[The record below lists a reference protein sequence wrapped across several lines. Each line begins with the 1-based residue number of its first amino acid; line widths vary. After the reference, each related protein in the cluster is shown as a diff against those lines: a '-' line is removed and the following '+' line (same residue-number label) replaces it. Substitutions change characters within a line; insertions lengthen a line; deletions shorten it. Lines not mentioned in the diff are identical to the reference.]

1 MAVIQ
6 LVQKKLKADR
16 SAMLAGALNEITN
29 VTGQINLSLNIL
41 DGAKIALDSF
51 VNLGMS
57 KTVEADDLLRSLLF
71 GMERLPDS
79 DTIAAEYAKAIG
91 PNGDP
96 LKSVSDNISDMIHTR
111 SAALSGELHK
121 ILDRI
126 EAEKTGEPLRGVS
139 TTLQQLEVFRQ
150 DVIAHHASP

>member
-1 MAVIQ
+1 MIQ

-71 GMERLPDS
+71 GMERLPDFGHHRCRVRKGNWTKRGS
-79 DTIAAEYAKAIG
+79 PKERLGQYLRYDTHAKCGFIW
-91 PNGDP
+91 
-96 LKSVSDNISDMIHTR
+96 
-111 SAALSGELHK
+111 
-121 ILDRI
+121 
-126 EAEKTGEPLRGVS
+126 
-139 TTLQQLEVFRQ
+139 
-150 DVIAHHASP
+150 